1 MTAYVTLLERC
12 GFEVVRNEFQM
23 YDIFHEGRMPEYD
36 LMASHLEKFALEVG
50 AKEAA
55 EWWNRNPVS
64 GNESFDYGLDCGW
77 YVVSGW
83 TGHATLITET
93 DLIRKAT
100 KAGWEKGEGL

>member
-1 MTAYVTLLERC
+1 MNPYVTLLERC

-55 EWWNRNPVS
+55 GWLNANGWETLSRPFEPRWACQMR
-64 GNESFDYGLDCGW
+64 LDE
-77 YVVSGW
+77 YLSDLE
-83 TGHATLITET
+83 LIQE
-93 DLIRKAT
+93 AT